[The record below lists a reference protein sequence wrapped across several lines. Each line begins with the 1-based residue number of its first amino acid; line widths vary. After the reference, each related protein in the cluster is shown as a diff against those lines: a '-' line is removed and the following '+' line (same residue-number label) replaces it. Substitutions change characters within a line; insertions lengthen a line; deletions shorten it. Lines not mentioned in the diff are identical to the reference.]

1 MSAYEPTGLP
11 CQDKVQCALLILG
24 AVTLTSLQPV
34 IHAAAVTIRFQ
45 QLHKHA
51 ASSAGYIPMVKQILL
66 LLLLLPLLLLLFT
79 HAEGI
84 AVGVPVYFATGS
96 RMKAIWYAAISGAAE
111 PVGALIGLAVHLS
124 GALNLVAM
132 GM

>member
-1 MSAYEPTGLP
+1 VL
-11 CQDKVQCALLILG
+11 V
-24 AVTLTSLQPV
+24 
-34 IHAAAVTIRFQ
+34 
-45 QLHKHA
+45 
-51 ASSAGYIPMVKQILL
+51 
-66 LLLLLPLLLLLFT
+66 

-96 RMKAIWYAAISGAAE
+96 KWKAIWCAAITGVAE

-124 GALNLVAM
+124 GHLNLVTM